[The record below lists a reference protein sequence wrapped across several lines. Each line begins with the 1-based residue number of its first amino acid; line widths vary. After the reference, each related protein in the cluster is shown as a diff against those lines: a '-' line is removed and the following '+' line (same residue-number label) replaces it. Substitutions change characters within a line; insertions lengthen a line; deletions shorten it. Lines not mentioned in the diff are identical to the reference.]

1 MKKLLM
7 MIGAAADLT
16 AKALTAAAVGAM
28 LPLSAMADAVR
39 VYDVDDYVQD
49 GLVVHFDGIRN
60 AGADAAHNA
69 SATIWKNLV
78 DGKPDMAFVNTPG
91 DWANGNSYYFNQT
104 STAYGQL
111 ASGITLGKYA
121 TVQLAVDVKA
131 SEQYSS
137 NGAYP
142 TYFYGPTDAKAF
154 SLYSEK
160 QGTKITFR
168 GGNYFGGSDNDT
180 YRPYVNSWGGQY
192 LTAILGDGA
201 DYAFEGVEYAN
212 GKTRGASAKS
222 LPEFQY
228 MFGGF
233 DSENRAVKGAYYN
246 VRLYNK
252 VLSEAEIAL
261 NRAVDDARYRNAAS
275 KGKGNDDMN
284 VIVASNVEGV
294 EGTEA
299 SGKWYIAEGTHT
311 FTAPAT
317 KVFGARFYTLSGYT
331 VETWDGSA
339 WGAAVT
345 NSGASYTASSS
356 AKVRLTWL
364 WTLTLRGAADYDVD
378 DYVQDGL
385 VVHFDGI
392 RNAGADAAHDP
403 SAATWKNLVTD
414 KPDMEFVNSPGA
426 WTNGN
431 SYYFNQIS
439 RAYGQLASGITLG
452 QYATVQLAVDV
463 KASEQYSSNGAY
475 PTYFYGPTDAKAFS
489 LYSEKQGTKITFRG
503 GNYFGGSD
511 NDTYRPYV
519 NSWGGQYLTAIL
531 GDGADYAFE
540 GVEYANGK
548 TRGASAKSLPEF
560 QYMFG
565 GFDSE
570 NRAVKGAYYNVR
582 LYTNTLDNAQL
593 AQNRR
598 VDEIRFHGNGDVAV
612 VNGTIGDT
620 GANGESS
627 LTDGVYNIEAGTWTI
642 TAPEIKSGG
651 HTYQPKLLVEMY
663 NATTGEWVATTARP
677 MWTNSYTVDKAAIGD
692 NRIRLTWTWQIR
704 KGFIISFF

>member
-1 MKKLLM
+1 M
-7 MIGAAADLT
+7 T
-16 AKALTAAAVGAM
+16 ARPIKTSWRKVAALTIAASAAIPM
-28 LPLSAMADAVR
+28 AAMADAVR

-60 AGADAAHNA
+60 AGSDVAHDPGAA
-69 SATIWKNLV
+69 TWKNLV
-78 DGKPDMAFVNTPG
+78 AGQPDMVFINSPG
-91 DWANGNSYYFNQT
+91 AWANGNSYYFNQI

-111 ASGITLGKYA
+111 ASGVTLGKYA

-137 NGAYP
+137 GDAYP
-142 TYFYGPTDAKAF
+142 TYFYGPADEKAF
-154 SLYSEK
+154 SLYS
-160 QGTKITFR
+160 QRQQTKITFR
-168 GGNYFGGSDNDT
+168 GGNYFGGSDDDT

-192 LTAILGDGA
+192 LTAILGDGK
-201 DYAFEGVEYAN
+201 DYAFEGVEYPN
-212 GKTRGASAKS
+212 GKPRGASAKS

-233 DSENRAVKGAYYN
+233 DTANRAVKGAYYN

-403 SAATWKNLVTD
+403 SAATWKNLVAD
-414 KPDMEFVNSPGA
+414 KPDMSFVSTSGA
-426 WTNGN
+426 WANGN
-431 SYYFNQIS
+431 SYCFNGTN
-439 RAYGQLASGITLG
+439 RAYGQLDEPGVALG
-452 QYATVQLAVDV
+452 ELVTVQIAADID
-463 KASEQYSSNGAY
+463 SSDQPGDY
-475 PTYFYGPTDAKAFS
+475 PTYFHNPTEENS
-489 LYSEKQGTKITFRG
+489 YSIYSQNRPKTTVSYRG
-503 GNYFGGSD
+503 GNYFKPSFNLTGWEGK
-511 NDTYRPYV
+511 
-519 NSWGGQYLTAIL
+519 YLTAIS
-531 GDGADYAFE
+531 GADTLYLFQGA
-540 GVEYANGK
+540 EYANSK
-548 TRGASAKSLPEF
+548 TRTTTDALPAIR
-560 QYMFG
+560 YTFG
-565 GFDSE
+565 GFDKD
-570 NRAVKGAYYNVR
+570 NRQVKGSYYSVR

-598 VDEIRFHGNGDVAV
+598 VDEIRFHGNGDVTV

-620 GANGESS
+620 GENGESS

-642 TAPEIKSGG
+642 TAPEVRSDGR
-651 HTYQPKLLVEMY
+651 TYQPKLLVEMY
-663 NATTGEWVATTARP
+663 NATTSEWEATTATP
-677 MWTNSYTVDKAAIGD
+677 QWANSYTVDKATLG
-692 NRIRLTWTWQIR
+692 NGRIRLTWTWQIR
-704 KGFIISFF
+704 KGTTIVFY